1 MKIRSLPLIALLL
14 AAPPAAAQD
23 VEHAFIIVI
32 DGLRA
37 SEGFDDPQHEFVGAL
52 ADELAPVGSVMTY
65 MEVRAQTLTLP
76 AHQVAVTGNYADYAN
91 LGAYEGREN
100 FTPRT
105 PTLFDAYRR
114 HTGAPAD
121 SCWVVSNTYLVGED
135 ADHSLMPGY
144 GPDSGAQ
151 VVTDYSYTLTDAW
164 VWDQVAA
171 AMDDSEV
178 ALMLVNLHEVDRD
191 GHTEDWDAYTASA
204 SEASNA
210 IVAFWEELQADPVYQ
225 DNTVLMV
232 TTDHGRHLDGVEV
245 GWRSHGCQCQGCRQV
260 FLLAVGPG
268 IRQGF
273 SSDVSCSF
281 ADIAPTV
288 AHLMGV
294 PFPYHRARV
303 LTEILEDGD
312 QVDPGPGGSF
322 KPRLWGSSDLLIRT
336 SERQDTSLSDEEGA
350 HRVAVELSTDQGA
363 TWDATVVE
371 GGGAVQHTPVAWTDG
386 EVVLAGWLEVLARGD
401 YWYTR
406 LRRLGEGATEWE
418 EVFYHPM
425 IGASTPVGN
434 LAVADEPGT
443 ESLWL
448 IENNALNERLRLWT
462 SDDLGVSWSE
472 EFDMWENPRYFPRD
486 LSQARINGAWLAV
499 FSAHSVGPPGMLEPN
514 DNTEIYWIRSDDG
527 GETWSEEAAVTT
539 DHAPSIQPAMAVG
552 TDGVVHLVWSDM
564 ADGAFQIQYARST
577 DDGDTFSVPVAL
589 TAGSLGAWEP
599 AVAVDG
605 ERAYVAW
612 SQFDAAAVATV
623 RIAALED
630 DSLVEERVLSSVDR
644 VARTPH
650 VLPLGDCT
658 SLVTWSESDL
668 LGPWELASERVATA
682 GVPATQALG
691 TVDPIEIAPGE
702 SAELA
707 VTLEI
712 ELGDGD
718 RGFDRV
724 HVVAP
729 DLLYL
734 AGDASL
740 EVDGDLVE
748 GEAVGEGA
756 ELWFEADEVVAAVAS
771 SAVLRLGVTTD
782 PAAAGPGALTIEL
795 HLATE
800 PCSTAVDGDLTVTVT
815 ESGDDTGPDDDDDDD
830 ASGSTPDP
838 GTCECSAAPG
848 GAGGLVVLAL
858 AWRIARR
865 RGQEP
870 PTSG

>member
-1 MKIRSLPLIALLL
+1 MMTRTLPLLALLL
-14 AAPPAAAQD
+14 AAPPAAAQQ

-37 SEGFDDPQHEFVGAL
+37 SEAFDDPEREFVAAL
-52 ADELAPVGSVMTY
+52 ADELAPQGSVLTY

-76 AHQVAVTGNYADYAN
+76 AHQVLVTGNYADYAN

-151 VVTDYSYTLTDAW
+151 VVTDYSYTLSDAW
-164 VWDQVAA
+164 VWDQMAA
-171 AMDDSEV
+171 AMDDNEV

-191 GHTEDWDAYTASA
+191 GHNEDWDAYTTSA
-204 SEASNA
+204 TEASNA
-210 IVAFWEELQADPVYQ
+210 IVGFWEELQADPVYQ
-225 DNTVLMV
+225 DNTLLLV

-273 SSDVSCSF
+273 TSDVSCSF
-281 ADIAPTV
+281 SDVAPTV

-294 PFPYHRARV
+294 PFPYHRGRV

-312 QVDPGPGGSF
+312 EVDPGPGGSF
-322 KPRLWGSSDLLIRT
+322 RPRLWGSADLLVRT
-336 SERQDTSLSDEEGA
+336 SERQDTSLGDEEGA
-350 HRVAVELSTDQGA
+350 HRVAVEISTDQGQ
-363 TWDATVVE
+363 TWEETVAE
-371 GGGAVQHTPVAWTDG
+371 AGSAVQHSPVAWTDG

-401 YWYTR
+401 YWYSR
-406 LRRLGEGATEWE
+406 LRKLGEGASEWE
-418 EVFYHPM
+418 EVFYQPM

-434 LAVADEPGT
+434 LAIADDPGT

-448 IENNALNERLRLWT
+448 LENNALNERIRQWS
-462 SDDLGVSWSE
+462 SDDLGGTWSE

-486 LSQARINGAWLAV
+486 LSQARVNGAWLGV

-527 GETWSEEAAVTT
+527 GETWSEEAAVTS

-552 TDGVVHLVWSDM
+552 SDGVVHLVWADM
-564 ADGAFQIQYARST
+564 ASGTFQIQYAQST
-577 DDGDTFSVPVAL
+577 DDGDTFTVPVAL
-589 TAGSLGAWEP
+589 TSGSLGAWEP
-599 AVAVDG
+599 TLAVDG
-605 ERAYVAW
+605 ARAYVAW
-612 SQFDAAAVATV
+612 SQFDSENVATV
-623 RIAALED
+623 HVAAVED
-630 DSLVEERVLSSVDR
+630 DSLVEERVLSAAQG

-650 VLPLGDCT
+650 LMPLGDCS

-682 GVPATQALG
+682 GVPATEAHG
-691 TVDPIEIAPGE
+691 IVEPAEIAPAE
-702 SAELA
+702 AAELA
-707 VTLEI
+707 VTLDL
-712 ELGDGD
+712 ELGDED

-724 HVVAP
+724 RIAAP
-729 DLLYL
+729 ATL
-734 AGDASL
+734 ALDGDASV

-748 GEAVGEGA
+748 TEVTGDAG
-756 ELWFEADEVVAAVAS
+756 ELWLQAAEVVAAVTTSVVLRFGVIAS
-771 SAVLRLGVTTD
+771 SDV
-782 PAAAGPGALTIEL
+782 AGPEPLVIEL
-795 HLATE
+795 HRGGE
-800 PCSTAVDGDLTVTVT
+800 PCPTAVAGELDVAVSPTGD
-815 ESGDDTGPDDDDDDD
+815 DDTGPDDDDDE
-830 ASGSTPDP
+830 AGGEPPDP

-848 GAGGLVVLAL
+848 GVGGLAVFAL
-858 AWRIARR
+858 AWMISRR

-870 PTSG
+870 PTYG